1 LLPVSCT
8 GSGENA
14 FSSVHSS
21 AAPQY
26 KQLARV
32 GGFVRE
38 HAPHCTSSDAEKARG
53 FGASGVV
60 LPLIGSSVASN
71 KILVA
76 IIHVDF
82 ARISPT

>member
-1 LLPVSCT
+1 
-8 GSGENA
+8 
-14 FSSVHSS
+14 
-21 AAPQY
+21 
-26 KQLARV
+26 
-32 GGFVRE
+32 VRE